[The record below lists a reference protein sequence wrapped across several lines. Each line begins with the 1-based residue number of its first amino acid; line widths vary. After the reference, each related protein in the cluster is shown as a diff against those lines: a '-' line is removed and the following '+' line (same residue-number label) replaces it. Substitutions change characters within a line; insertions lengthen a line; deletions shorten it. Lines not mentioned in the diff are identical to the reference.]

1 MKKKR
6 STFRRGSSPAL
17 PPSLL
22 MSIPAAAHALGISR
36 MSAWRMT
43 VARTLP
49 TVMLG
54 YRRMVRRVDVE
65 RLAARGTPSPK
76 APRPTDTLP

>member
-1 MKKKR
+1 
-6 STFRRGSSPAL
+6 
-17 PPSLL
+17 

-65 RLAARGTPSPK
+65 RLAAKGTPSPR
-76 APRPTDTLP
+76 AHPRPP